1 MKIEVYSDIVCPW
14 CYIGEKRLA
23 QALAD
28 RPDVEVER
36 VWRPFQLRPEMPPEG
51 EPWATFAAAKFGGT
65 ARAAAMFAQVAAA
78 GAPDGAVFRFDR
90 VASAPNTVDA
100 HRLVLW
106 AREQGRGEWAMADA
120 LYAAYFAEGRNL
132 NDRDTLLALAV
143 SVGLDADETRRHL
156 DGGGG
161 AAAVRES
168 QQTAAEHG
176 ISSVPTYVIDGRY
189 AVVGAQPAA
198 AFAQVFDA
206 VLAEEATARMQP
218 VGS

>member
-23 QALAD
+23 QALAG
-28 RPDVEVER
+28 RPELEVER
-36 VWRPFQLRPEMPPEG
+36 VWRPFQLRPEMPPAG
-51 EPWATFAAAKFGGT
+51 EPWAAFAAAKFGGA

-78 GAPDGAVFRFDR
+78 GAPDGATFRFDR

-100 HRLVLW
+100 HRLVLR
-106 AREQGRGEWAMADA
+106 ARDIGREWAMADA

-143 SVGLDADETRRHL
+143 SAGLDADGTRRYL
-156 DGGGG
+156 DSDEG
-161 AAAVRES
+161 AADVWES
-168 QQTAAEHG
+168 QQTAAEYG
-176 ISSVPTYVIDGRY
+176 ITSVPTYVVDGQY

-198 AFAQVFDA
+198 VFAQVFDA

-218 VGS
+218 VG